1 MKAVVFEAF
10 GGLEVLKYRDM
21 PDPVAGAG
29 ELVIQVKACSVNRT
43 LDMEVRQKG
52 AGFGVTLPHISGADP
67 SGLVTQVG
75 PGVSGIK
82 VGDRMAAQPLLN
94 CGSCRFCQRGE
105 DNACLS
111 LRVLGV
117 HRHGGYAELVRVPAT
132 HVLPVPASLSF
143 QEASA
148 LPLSYPVAWHLLVTL
163 GQVTADDTVLIMA
176 AGSGLG
182 VAGIQIAKL
191 KGARVL
197 AAASSDEKLER
208 ARSLGADAVINYA
221 AADLP
226 QEVKR
231 LTDGWGAD
239 VVFENIGTATWD
251 KSVASLARKGR
262 LVTCG
267 THGGS
272 QASIDIRA
280 LYRNY
285 ISLLFAAGSTRKEA
299 EEVFRLAG
307 EGKLKAVVDRAFPLK
322 EAALAQQYLADRKNF
337 GKVILVP

>member
-10 GGLEVLKYRDM
+10 GGPEVLKYQEV
-21 PDPVAGAG
+21 PDPVAEAG
-29 ELVIQVKACSVNRT
+29 EVVIQVKACSVNRT
-43 LDMEVRQKG
+43 LDLEVRERG

-75 PGVSGIK
+75 RGVSGIT
-82 VGDRMAAQPLLN
+82 VGDRVAAQPTLH

-105 DNACLS
+105 ENACLS
-111 LRVLGV
+111 LQVIGV
-117 HRHGGYAELVRVPAT
+117 HRPGGYAEFARIPASN
-132 HVLPVPASLSF
+132 VLPLPASLSF
-143 QEASA
+143 PEASA

-163 GQVTADDTVLIMA
+163 GKVTADDTVLIMA

-197 AAASSDEKLER
+197 AAAGSDDKLER
-208 ARSLGADAVINYA
+208 ARALGADATINYA
-221 AADLP
+221 KADLP

-231 LTDGWGAD
+231 LTDGWGVD
-239 VVFENIGTATWD
+239 VVFENIGAATWD

-272 QASIDIRA
+272 QASIDIRS

-285 ISLLFAAGSTRKEA
+285 ISLLFSAGSTRKET

-307 EGKLKAVVDRAFPLK
+307 EGKLKAVVDRTFPLR
-322 EAALAQQYLADRKNF
+322 EAAEAQRYLADRKNF

>member
-1 MKAVVFEAF
+1 MKAVVFEVF
-10 GGLEVLKYRDM
+10 GGPEVLKYRDV
-21 PDPVAGAG
+21 PDPVAGEG

-43 LDMEVRQKG
+43 LDIEVRERG
-52 AGFGVTLPHISGADP
+52 AGFGVRLPHISGADP
-67 SGLVTQVG
+67 SGLVAQVG
-75 PGVSGIK
+75 PGVSGIR
-82 VGDRMAAQPLLN
+82 VGDRMTAMPLLN
-94 CGSCRFCQRGE
+94 CGGCRFCRRGDE
-105 DNACLS
+105 NACLN
-111 LRVLGV
+111 LQVLGV

-132 HVLPVPASLSF
+132 HVLPLPASLSF

-163 GQVTADDTVLIMA
+163 GRVTADDTVLIMA

-197 AAASSDEKLER
+197 AAAGNDEKLER
-208 ARSLGADAVINYA
+208 ARALGADALINYA
-221 AADLP
+221 SADLP

-231 LTDGWGAD
+231 LTDGAGAD
-239 VVFENIGTATWD
+239 LVFENIGAATWD

-285 ISLLFAAGSTRKEA
+285 ISLLFSAGSTRKET

-307 EGKLKAVVDRAFPLK
+307 EGHLKAVVDRAFPLK
-322 EAALAQQYLADRKNF
+322 EAAEAQRHLADRKNF